1 MKKVIVME
9 MRIQNYR
16 CFRIDCGKSWE
27 HMNFFV
33 FLQENYY
40 KDVKK
45 VLKNTNFLKNIMYLV
60 LNYQF
65 VIYVILMKNKFIW
78 KLIIEVVIQSS
89 KDYIRWDVL

>member
-1 MKKVIVME
+1 
-9 MRIQNYR
+9 
-16 CFRIDCGKSWE
+16 
-27 HMNFFV
+27 MNFFV

>member
-1 MKKVIVME
+1 
-9 MRIQNYR
+9 
-16 CFRIDCGKSWE
+16 
-27 HMNFFV
+27 MNFFV

-65 VIYVILMKNKFIW
+65 VIYVILMKNKFI
-78 KLIIEVVIQSS
+78 
-89 KDYIRWDVL
+89 

>member
-1 MKKVIVME
+1 
-9 MRIQNYR
+9 
-16 CFRIDCGKSWE
+16 
-27 HMNFFV
+27 MNFFV

-45 VLKNTNFLKNIMYLV
+45 VFQKNKKKLNTKMIMYTI

-65 VIYVILMKNKFIW
+65 VLSFRLMKDKYTW

-89 KDYIRWDVL
+89 KY